1 MKFTKTA
8 IAVAIVGIAAAPM
21 MASAD
26 TTLSGILEIQVQG
39 TDADDLPS
47 TVTQEGDPE
56 VAVGD
61 ILFNIATNHETNNG
75 LTAYGNMRADF
86 NSRSNEGAAQADSV
100 YVGLKGGFGDF
111 RMGEI
116 PLSVEYGQVA
126 NDIFDVG
133 SEINGGLSYT
143 GTFGPVGITANLS
156 PENNQ
161 EVVGLGGK
169 FSVGGFGIGIG
180 FESRGAG
187 GVEGIAADPANGVVG
202 VAATPTETFTN
213 AAVGVT
219 YAIAGVSLAAHF
231 WSMENATAD
240 DMESVSVKV
249 GYGFGGV
256 SAGLTFAT
264 QEMGAAVD
272 NEAIRLDLAY
282 GLGGGMALSTRIT
295 AKSDNVNSTNDLTEW
310 RIQLNKAF

>member
-1 MKFTKTA
+1 VDGSA
-8 IAVAIVGIAAAPM
+8 AVAAVP
-21 MASAD
+21 
-26 TTLSGILEIQVQG
+26 G
-39 TDADDLPS
+39 TDFALAI
-47 TVTQEGDPE
+47 E
-56 VAVGD
+56 
-61 ILFNIATNHETNNG
+61 
-75 LTAYGNMRADF
+75 
-86 NSRSNEGAAQADSV
+86 
-100 YVGLKGGFGDF
+100 
-111 RMGEI
+111 
-116 PLSVEYGQVA
+116 
-126 NDIFDVG
+126 
-133 SEINGGLSYT
+133 
-143 GTFGPVGITANLS
+143 
-156 PENNQ
+156 
-161 EVVGLGGK
+161 
-169 FSVGGFGIGIG
+169 
-180 FESRGAG
+180 
-187 GVEGIAADPANGVVG
+187 AADA
-202 VAATPTETFTN
+202 VAPTQSETRTN
-213 AAVGVT
+213 TAVGVT